1 MRKITTKPAPISAKP
16 ATAKPRALKIGDK
29 LAGSTAPAPV
39 NPAAVATAK
48 AGTNSNLAPVTTG
61 KRKPAPVTAT
71 TEPVAAQPASPSRN
85 VTRTAATIAKQLCNF
100 GGLTDRDTAYLS
112 FYASLGKLTGGTVTV
127 RAIAE
132 SGRRPDYSGSS
143 KPHDAGVIQRLA
155 KAGLLTVTPDGGS
168 FTFSPAARTHA
179 AYIAGN
185 R

>member
-1 MRKITTKPAPISAKP
+1 MRKITTKSAPISAKP

-29 LAGSTAPAPV
+29 LAGTAPAPVV

-61 KRKPAPVTAT
+61 KRAKPAT
-71 TEPVAAQPASPSRN
+71 TEPVAVQPASPSRN

-179 AYIAGN
+179 AFIAGN